1 MRYILNSE
9 GYIYDI
15 AFGTEIECDL
25 GTSTLYAGE
34 VPTGYSTLEEW
45 LDGEIDKLN
54 AWKIVEGNLVFDNAR
69 YNELQSEWEKEAIEN
84 KQIVKK
90 DLKNIE
96 QMLTSASDTNK
107 SQYVSDSTD
116 GKIITVSNA
125 SNIFPSVKVTD
136 IDPYSYNKLDF
147 IITGKNML
155 PNTAYSLTENGVT
168 ITQNEDRSLTL
179 SGELTKENEQEITSE
194 NIILEDIDNTCHIE
208 ELKIYG
214 KSTQATRSGK
224 NKLDANNPT
233 SNNNARV
240 QFSDDIITISSNA
253 TNTTPFVRWE
263 IDTPEDRIYKIRF
276 AGILLTSKARV
287 VISYY
292 ANDKWNYLELN
303 ADYVDGTTIS
313 RLLFSAPAI
322 TTKVGILL
330 YSDKDIPTTSSSSQY
345 KNVIVTVDNDDM
357 SYEPYGV
364 MPSPDYPSEIECVKG
379 KNLFDENNMYN
390 GYYEMDT
397 GSLVSNDAYR
407 TMIIDNL
414 PSGTYMFS
422 TTLANCR
429 LLRIWYDNKSH
440 EISSNKT
447 IQNFTTI
454 TNSKVMLS
462 FQNQSSTVIT
472 ETFKTMV
479 EKGTVATDYL
489 PYNTIQVKDVGKNL
503 YNDNFRD
510 YTRPLDYLIHPIT
523 LEQGQAY
530 TLKATLTGTK
540 ITGIIVGIVPTGE
553 KYADFKTRLFVAIN
567 SGGNTEAKRTI
578 TIDETWT
585 SPKLV
590 VYCPPSSLQ
599 TTFESIFE
607 NYEIQLEKGTQST
620 TYEPYQENIL
630 NIDLQGNELCS
641 LPNNVKDELVIE
653 NGRAKII
660 KRVGKVVLDGSE
672 NWVTIDNKNTGDTFY
687 SATNVIDNLRKGTAL
702 NLYCDK
708 FKNISNLWDNNNVV
722 GTQMF
727 NLGNALRFR
736 ILKTELNEVTINGW
750 KSWLSTHNTIV
761 YYVLATPVEINLGEV
776 ETLSTFNGVN
786 NVSLDANISSELY
799 LKYAKYNEFE
809 YDIAGTSSNTN
820 SILCIKKN
828 TNYFLNTNDFIINMY
843 YFNGIDRT
851 LVYSGTGGLIN
862 NDNDI
867 KATHIT
873 LQITKNT
880 NTNNVTIFPQLE
892 LGIEFTT
899 YEMHKEYNL
908 DLDFSKYVGEA
919 LFPSD
924 ELFPS
929 DSLYPQGT
937 TISYIDV
944 SNNEIKAFINDNME
958 YLGEGNIPIFEGC
971 NTLYTLQDTFLHYEY
986 STNVLIYNPSRYGA
1000 NEENPTLKS
1009 SYHYKD
1015 EWEVDGT
1022 TYTEEYT
1029 DDARFF
1035 SNGLKFVE
1043 DWSND
1048 YPESTGYGKWKNI
1061 IELYNDYKFPFF
1073 ELRKE
1078 LDTGYWNSTTI
1089 SPSGIDITDS
1099 ENISYNSST
1108 HIYRSGIT
1116 TPTVTQTSLKESKK
1130 NFEKLNNALE
1140 IINDTDIYKY
1150 NLKYENDDDK
1160 KHIGFVIGD
1169 DFKYS
1174 KEITSLNN
1182 DGVDI
1187 YSMISVCFKAIQE
1200 QQMIIEKLENKIKEL
1215 EVK

>member
-1 MRYILNSE
+1 MKYILNSE

-45 LDGEIDKLN
+45 HDGEIDKLN
-54 AWKIVEGNLVFDNAR
+54 AWKIVDGNLVFDNAR
-69 YNELQSEWEKEAIEN
+69 YNELQSEWEKEATEN

-96 QMLTSASDTNK
+96 QMLTSVSDTNK

-155 PNTAYSLTENGVT
+155 KNDATSKELNGMSFTQNADRSITINGTATSDIEYNIGGTSLNTSPFLCFKKGIEYYLSGLKGQTIKMYYFDGTNRTQIYSGSSGT
-168 ITQNEDRSLTL
+168 ITFTDSDKLVTQIVLSIPSGKVIKKVTL
-179 SGELTKENEQEITSE
+179 YPMLSIDEIDKEMMNIT
-194 NIILEDIDNTCHIE
+194 L
-208 ELKIYG
+208 YG
-214 KSTQATRSGK
+214 KSTQEGTPTPSNHIEVTSIDDSVTFRVY
-224 NKLDANNPT
+224 NN
-233 SNNNARV
+233 
-240 QFSDDIITISSNA
+240 
-253 TNTTPFVRWE
+253 
-263 IDTPEDRIYKIRF
+263 
-276 AGILLTSKARV
+276 
-287 VISYY
+287 
-292 ANDKWNYLELN
+292 
-303 ADYVDGTTIS
+303 
-313 RLLFSAPAI
+313 
-322 TTKVGILL
+322 
-330 YSDKDIPTTSSSSQY
+330 
-345 KNVIVTVDNDDM
+345 
-357 SYEPYGV
+357 
-364 MPSPDYPSEIECVKG
+364 
-379 KNLFDENNMYN
+379 
-390 GYYEMDT
+390 
-397 GSLVSNDAYR
+397 GSLVRSAGVS
-407 TMIIDNL
+407 L
-414 PSGTYMFS
+414 
-422 TTLANCR
+422 
-429 LLRIWYDNKSH
+429 
-440 EISSNKT
+440 
-447 IQNFTTI
+447 QNF
-454 TNSKVMLS
+454 
-462 FQNQSSTVIT
+462 
-472 ETFKTMV
+472 
-479 EKGTVATDYL
+479 
-489 PYNTIQVKDVGKNL
+489 
-503 YNDNFRD
+503 
-510 YTRPLDYLIHPIT
+510 
-523 LEQGQAY
+523 
-530 TLKATLTGTK
+530 
-540 ITGIIVGIVPTGE
+540 
-553 KYADFKTRLFVAIN
+553 
-567 SGGNTEAKRTI
+567 
-578 TIDETWT
+578 
-585 SPKLV
+585 
-590 VYCPPSSLQ
+590 
-599 TTFESIFE
+599 
-607 NYEIQLEKGTQST
+607 
-620 TYEPYQENIL
+620 
-630 NIDLQGNELCS
+630 ELCS
-641 LPNNVKDELVIE
+641 LPNGVKDELVIE

-660 KRVGKVVLDGSE
+660 KKVGKYYLTGNEAWALSGTESQPYITFSNIVSNCKLPSTASTLPNLLSNYYSQSTRNNLHDGCITLSSSGALIIYDTVHNTSLANFKTWLKTVTVAVYYELVTPIEVDLGFSDDLFFVVE
-672 NWVTIDNKNTGDTFY
+672 
-687 SATNVIDNLRKGTAL
+687 
-702 NLYCDK
+702 
-708 FKNISNLWDNNNVV
+708 KNIKITNDDNADMKID
-722 GTQMF
+722 T
-727 NLGNALRFR
+727 
-736 ILKTELNEVTINGW
+736 T
-750 KSWLSTHNTIV
+750 
-761 YYVLATPVEINLGEV
+761 TPNYKEYKG
-776 ETLSTFNGVN
+776 STFFI
-786 NVSLDANISSELY
+786 DFTDY
-799 LKYAKYNEFE
+799 
-809 YDIAGTSSNTN
+809 
-820 SILCIKKN
+820 IK
-828 TNYFLNTNDFIINMY
+828 D
-843 YFNGIDRT
+843 G
-851 LVYSGTGGLIN
+851 
-862 NDNDI
+862 
-867 KATHIT
+867 
-873 LQITKNT
+873 
-880 NTNNVTIFPQLE
+880 
-892 LGIEFTT
+892 
-899 YEMHKEYNL
+899 
-908 DLDFSKYVGEA
+908 

-1009 SYHYKD
+1009 SYHYKN

-1150 NLKYENDDDK
+1150 NFKYENDDDK

-1200 QQMIIEKLENKIKEL
+1200 QQMIIEKLENKIKKL

>member
-45 LDGEIDKLN
+45 HDGEIDKLN
-54 AWKIVEGNLVFDNAR
+54 AWKIVDGNLVFDNAR
-69 YNELQSEWEKEAIEN
+69 YNELQSEWEKEATEN

-96 QMLTSASDTNK
+96 QMLTSVSDTNK

-155 PNTAYSLTENGVT
+155 KNDATSKEINGVSFTQNVDRSITINGTATSDIEYNIGGTSLNTSPFLCFKKGIEYYLSGLKGQTIKMYYFDGTNRTQIYSGSSGT
-168 ITQNEDRSLTL
+168 ITFTDSDKLVTQIVLSIPSGKVIKKVTL
-179 SGELTKENEQEITSE
+179 YPMLSIDEIDKEMMNIT
-194 NIILEDIDNTCHIE
+194 L
-208 ELKIYG
+208 YG
-214 KSTQATRSGK
+214 KSTQEGTPTPSNHIEVTSIDDSVTFRVY
-224 NKLDANNPT
+224 NN
-233 SNNNARV
+233 
-240 QFSDDIITISSNA
+240 
-253 TNTTPFVRWE
+253 
-263 IDTPEDRIYKIRF
+263 
-276 AGILLTSKARV
+276 
-287 VISYY
+287 
-292 ANDKWNYLELN
+292 
-303 ADYVDGTTIS
+303 
-313 RLLFSAPAI
+313 
-322 TTKVGILL
+322 
-330 YSDKDIPTTSSSSQY
+330 
-345 KNVIVTVDNDDM
+345 
-357 SYEPYGV
+357 
-364 MPSPDYPSEIECVKG
+364 
-379 KNLFDENNMYN
+379 
-390 GYYEMDT
+390 
-397 GSLVSNDAYR
+397 GSLVRSAGVS
-407 TMIIDNL
+407 L
-414 PSGTYMFS
+414 
-422 TTLANCR
+422 
-429 LLRIWYDNKSH
+429 
-440 EISSNKT
+440 
-447 IQNFTTI
+447 QNF
-454 TNSKVMLS
+454 
-462 FQNQSSTVIT
+462 
-472 ETFKTMV
+472 
-479 EKGTVATDYL
+479 
-489 PYNTIQVKDVGKNL
+489 
-503 YNDNFRD
+503 
-510 YTRPLDYLIHPIT
+510 
-523 LEQGQAY
+523 
-530 TLKATLTGTK
+530 
-540 ITGIIVGIVPTGE
+540 
-553 KYADFKTRLFVAIN
+553 
-567 SGGNTEAKRTI
+567 
-578 TIDETWT
+578 
-585 SPKLV
+585 
-590 VYCPPSSLQ
+590 
-599 TTFESIFE
+599 
-607 NYEIQLEKGTQST
+607 
-620 TYEPYQENIL
+620 
-630 NIDLQGNELCS
+630 ELCS
-641 LPNNVKDELVIE
+641 LPNGVKDELVIE

-660 KRVGKVVLDGSE
+660 KKVGKYYLTGNEAWALSGTESQPYITFSNIVSNCKLPSTASTLPNLLSNYYSQSTRNNLHDGCITLSSSGALIIYDTVHNTSLANFKTWLKTVTVAVYYELVTPIEVDLGFSDDLFFVVE
-672 NWVTIDNKNTGDTFY
+672 
-687 SATNVIDNLRKGTAL
+687 
-702 NLYCDK
+702 
-708 FKNISNLWDNNNVV
+708 KNIKITNDDNADMKID
-722 GTQMF
+722 T
-727 NLGNALRFR
+727 
-736 ILKTELNEVTINGW
+736 T
-750 KSWLSTHNTIV
+750 
-761 YYVLATPVEINLGEV
+761 TPNYKEYKG
-776 ETLSTFNGVN
+776 STFFI
-786 NVSLDANISSELY
+786 DFTDY
-799 LKYAKYNEFE
+799 
-809 YDIAGTSSNTN
+809 
-820 SILCIKKN
+820 IK
-828 TNYFLNTNDFIINMY
+828 D
-843 YFNGIDRT
+843 G
-851 LVYSGTGGLIN
+851 
-862 NDNDI
+862 
-867 KATHIT
+867 
-873 LQITKNT
+873 
-880 NTNNVTIFPQLE
+880 
-892 LGIEFTT
+892 
-899 YEMHKEYNL
+899 
-908 DLDFSKYVGEA
+908 

-944 SNNEIKAFINDNME
+944 SNSEIKAFINDNME
-958 YLGEGNIPIFEGC
+958 YLGEGNIPIFEGY
-971 NTLYTLQDTFLHYEY
+971 NTLYTLQDTFLHYKY

-1015 EWEVDGT
+1015 EWEIDET

-1130 NFEKLNNALE
+1130 NFAKLNNALE

>member
-1 MRYILNSE
+1 MKYILNSE

-45 LDGEIDKLN
+45 HDGEIDKLN
-54 AWKIVEGNLVFDNAR
+54 AWKIVDGNLVFDNAR
-69 YNELQSEWEKEAIEN
+69 YNELQSEWEKEATEN

-96 QMLTSASDTNK
+96 QMLTSVSDTNK

-155 PNTAYSLTENGVT
+155 KNDATSKELNGMSFTQNADRSITINGTATSDIEYNIGGTSLNTSPFLCFKKGIEYYLSGLKGQTIKMYYFDGTNRTQIYSGSSGT
-168 ITQNEDRSLTL
+168 ITFTDSDKLVTQIVLSIPSGKVIKKVTL
-179 SGELTKENEQEITSE
+179 YPMLSIDEIDKEMMNIT
-194 NIILEDIDNTCHIE
+194 L
-208 ELKIYG
+208 YG
-214 KSTQATRSGK
+214 KSTQEGTPTPSNHIEVTSIDDSVTFRVY
-224 NKLDANNPT
+224 NN
-233 SNNNARV
+233 
-240 QFSDDIITISSNA
+240 
-253 TNTTPFVRWE
+253 
-263 IDTPEDRIYKIRF
+263 
-276 AGILLTSKARV
+276 
-287 VISYY
+287 
-292 ANDKWNYLELN
+292 
-303 ADYVDGTTIS
+303 
-313 RLLFSAPAI
+313 
-322 TTKVGILL
+322 
-330 YSDKDIPTTSSSSQY
+330 
-345 KNVIVTVDNDDM
+345 
-357 SYEPYGV
+357 
-364 MPSPDYPSEIECVKG
+364 
-379 KNLFDENNMYN
+379 
-390 GYYEMDT
+390 
-397 GSLVSNDAYR
+397 GSLVRSAGVS
-407 TMIIDNL
+407 L
-414 PSGTYMFS
+414 
-422 TTLANCR
+422 
-429 LLRIWYDNKSH
+429 
-440 EISSNKT
+440 
-447 IQNFTTI
+447 QNF
-454 TNSKVMLS
+454 
-462 FQNQSSTVIT
+462 
-472 ETFKTMV
+472 
-479 EKGTVATDYL
+479 
-489 PYNTIQVKDVGKNL
+489 
-503 YNDNFRD
+503 
-510 YTRPLDYLIHPIT
+510 
-523 LEQGQAY
+523 
-530 TLKATLTGTK
+530 
-540 ITGIIVGIVPTGE
+540 
-553 KYADFKTRLFVAIN
+553 
-567 SGGNTEAKRTI
+567 
-578 TIDETWT
+578 
-585 SPKLV
+585 
-590 VYCPPSSLQ
+590 
-599 TTFESIFE
+599 
-607 NYEIQLEKGTQST
+607 
-620 TYEPYQENIL
+620 
-630 NIDLQGNELCS
+630 ELCS
-641 LPNNVKDELVIE
+641 LPNGVKDELVIE

-660 KRVGKVVLDGSE
+660 KKVGKYYLTGNEAWALSGTESQPYITFSNIVSNCKLPSTASTLPNLLSNYYSQSTRNNLHDGCITLSSSGALIIYDTVHNTSLANFKTWLKTVTVAVYYELVTPIEVDLGFSDDLFFVVE
-672 NWVTIDNKNTGDTFY
+672 
-687 SATNVIDNLRKGTAL
+687 
-702 NLYCDK
+702 
-708 FKNISNLWDNNNVV
+708 KNIKITNDDNADMKID
-722 GTQMF
+722 T
-727 NLGNALRFR
+727 
-736 ILKTELNEVTINGW
+736 T
-750 KSWLSTHNTIV
+750 
-761 YYVLATPVEINLGEV
+761 TPNYKEYKG
-776 ETLSTFNGVN
+776 STFFI
-786 NVSLDANISSELY
+786 DFTDY
-799 LKYAKYNEFE
+799 
-809 YDIAGTSSNTN
+809 
-820 SILCIKKN
+820 IK
-828 TNYFLNTNDFIINMY
+828 D
-843 YFNGIDRT
+843 G
-851 LVYSGTGGLIN
+851 
-862 NDNDI
+862 
-867 KATHIT
+867 
-873 LQITKNT
+873 
-880 NTNNVTIFPQLE
+880 
-892 LGIEFTT
+892 
-899 YEMHKEYNL
+899 
-908 DLDFSKYVGEA
+908 

-1009 SYHYKD
+1009 SYHYKN

>member
-25 GTSTLYAGE
+25 GTSILYAGE

-45 LDGEIDKLN
+45 HDGEIDKLN
-54 AWKIVEGNLVFDNAR
+54 AWKIVDGNLVFDNAR
-69 YNELQSEWEKEAIEN
+69 YNELQSEWEKEATEN

-96 QMLTSASDTNK
+96 QMLTSVSDTNK

-155 PNTAYSLTENGVT
+155 KNDATSKELNGMSF
-168 ITQNEDRSLTL
+168 TQNADRS
-179 SGELTKENEQEITSE
+179 I
-194 NIILEDIDNTCHIE
+194 
-208 ELKIYG
+208 
-214 KSTQATRSGK
+214 
-224 NKLDANNPT
+224 
-233 SNNNARV
+233 
-240 QFSDDIITISSNA
+240 
-253 TNTTPFVRWE
+253 
-263 IDTPEDRIYKIRF
+263 
-276 AGILLTSKARV
+276 
-287 VISYY
+287 
-292 ANDKWNYLELN
+292 
-303 ADYVDGTTIS
+303 
-313 RLLFSAPAI
+313 
-322 TTKVGILL
+322 
-330 YSDKDIPTTSSSSQY
+330 
-345 KNVIVTVDNDDM
+345 
-357 SYEPYGV
+357 
-364 MPSPDYPSEIECVKG
+364 
-379 KNLFDENNMYN
+379 
-390 GYYEMDT
+390 
-397 GSLVSNDAYR
+397 
-407 TMIIDNL
+407 
-414 PSGTYMFS
+414 
-422 TTLANCR
+422 
-429 LLRIWYDNKSH
+429 
-440 EISSNKT
+440 
-447 IQNFTTI
+447 
-454 TNSKVMLS
+454 
-462 FQNQSSTVIT
+462 
-472 ETFKTMV
+472 
-479 EKGTVATDYL
+479 
-489 PYNTIQVKDVGKNL
+489 
-503 YNDNFRD
+503 
-510 YTRPLDYLIHPIT
+510 
-523 LEQGQAY
+523 
-530 TLKATLTGTK
+530 
-540 ITGIIVGIVPTGE
+540 
-553 KYADFKTRLFVAIN
+553 
-567 SGGNTEAKRTI
+567 
-578 TIDETWT
+578 
-585 SPKLV
+585 
-590 VYCPPSSLQ
+590 
-599 TTFESIFE
+599 
-607 NYEIQLEKGTQST
+607 
-620 TYEPYQENIL
+620 
-630 NIDLQGNELCS
+630 
-641 LPNNVKDELVIE
+641 
-653 NGRAKII
+653 
-660 KRVGKVVLDGSE
+660 
-672 NWVTIDNKNTGDTFY
+672 
-687 SATNVIDNLRKGTAL
+687 
-702 NLYCDK
+702 
-708 FKNISNLWDNNNVV
+708 
-722 GTQMF
+722 
-727 NLGNALRFR
+727 
-736 ILKTELNEVTINGW
+736 TING
-750 KSWLSTHNTIV
+750 T
-761 YYVLATPVEINLGEV
+761 ATSDIEY
-776 ETLSTFNGVN
+776 
-786 NVSLDANISSELY
+786 NIG
-799 LKYAKYNEFE
+799 
-809 YDIAGTSSNTN
+809 GTS
-820 SILCIKKN
+820 
-828 TNYFLNTNDFIINMY
+828 LNTSPFLCFKKDKNYYLSGLENITLKMY
-843 YFNGIDRT
+843 YYNGTDRT
-851 LVYSGTGGLIN
+851 EVYSGTDGI
-862 NDNDI
+862 
-867 KATHIT
+867 IT
-873 LQITKNT
+873 FTDSDKLVTQIVLSIPNETT
-880 NTNNVTIFPQLE
+880 INNVTIYPQLE
-892 LGIEFTT
+892 YGSVSSDYEKYKGTPIFTF
-899 YEMHKEYNL
+899 
-908 DLDFSKYVGEA
+908 DFTDYIKDG

-1140 IINDTDIYKY
+1140 IIKDTDIYKY

>member
-1 MRYILNSE
+1 MKYILNSE

-45 LDGEIDKLN
+45 HDGEIDKLN
-54 AWKIVEGNLVFDNAR
+54 AWKIVDGNLVFDNAR
-69 YNELQSEWEKEAIEN
+69 YNELQSEWEKEATEN

-96 QMLTSASDTNK
+96 QMLTSVSDTNK

-155 PNTAYSLTENGVT
+155 KNDATSKELNGMSFTQNADRSITINGTATSDIEYNIGGTSLNTSPFLCFKKGIEYYLSGLKGQTIKMYYFDGTNRTQIYSGSSGT
-168 ITQNEDRSLTL
+168 ITFTDSDKLVTQIVLSIPSGKVIKKVTL
-179 SGELTKENEQEITSE
+179 YPMLSIDEIDKEMMNIT
-194 NIILEDIDNTCHIE
+194 L
-208 ELKIYG
+208 YG
-214 KSTQATRSGK
+214 KSTQEGTPTPSNHIEVTSIDDSVTFRVY
-224 NKLDANNPT
+224 NN
-233 SNNNARV
+233 
-240 QFSDDIITISSNA
+240 
-253 TNTTPFVRWE
+253 
-263 IDTPEDRIYKIRF
+263 
-276 AGILLTSKARV
+276 
-287 VISYY
+287 
-292 ANDKWNYLELN
+292 
-303 ADYVDGTTIS
+303 
-313 RLLFSAPAI
+313 
-322 TTKVGILL
+322 
-330 YSDKDIPTTSSSSQY
+330 
-345 KNVIVTVDNDDM
+345 
-357 SYEPYGV
+357 
-364 MPSPDYPSEIECVKG
+364 
-379 KNLFDENNMYN
+379 
-390 GYYEMDT
+390 
-397 GSLVSNDAYR
+397 GSLVRSAGVS
-407 TMIIDNL
+407 L
-414 PSGTYMFS
+414 
-422 TTLANCR
+422 
-429 LLRIWYDNKSH
+429 
-440 EISSNKT
+440 
-447 IQNFTTI
+447 QNF
-454 TNSKVMLS
+454 
-462 FQNQSSTVIT
+462 
-472 ETFKTMV
+472 
-479 EKGTVATDYL
+479 
-489 PYNTIQVKDVGKNL
+489 
-503 YNDNFRD
+503 
-510 YTRPLDYLIHPIT
+510 
-523 LEQGQAY
+523 
-530 TLKATLTGTK
+530 
-540 ITGIIVGIVPTGE
+540 
-553 KYADFKTRLFVAIN
+553 
-567 SGGNTEAKRTI
+567 
-578 TIDETWT
+578 
-585 SPKLV
+585 
-590 VYCPPSSLQ
+590 
-599 TTFESIFE
+599 
-607 NYEIQLEKGTQST
+607 
-620 TYEPYQENIL
+620 
-630 NIDLQGNELCS
+630 ELCS
-641 LPNNVKDELVIE
+641 LPNGVKDELVIE

-660 KRVGKVVLDGSE
+660 KKVGKYYLTGNEAWALSGTESQPYITFSNIVSNCKLPSTASTLPNLLSNYYSQSTRNNLHDGCITLSSSGALIIYDTVHNTSLANFKTWLKTVTVAVYYELVTPIEVDLGFSDDLFFVVE
-672 NWVTIDNKNTGDTFY
+672 
-687 SATNVIDNLRKGTAL
+687 
-702 NLYCDK
+702 
-708 FKNISNLWDNNNVV
+708 KNIKITNDDNADMKID
-722 GTQMF
+722 T
-727 NLGNALRFR
+727 
-736 ILKTELNEVTINGW
+736 T
-750 KSWLSTHNTIV
+750 
-761 YYVLATPVEINLGEV
+761 TPNYKEYKG
-776 ETLSTFNGVN
+776 STFFI
-786 NVSLDANISSELY
+786 DFTDY
-799 LKYAKYNEFE
+799 
-809 YDIAGTSSNTN
+809 
-820 SILCIKKN
+820 IK
-828 TNYFLNTNDFIINMY
+828 D
-843 YFNGIDRT
+843 G
-851 LVYSGTGGLIN
+851 
-862 NDNDI
+862 
-867 KATHIT
+867 
-873 LQITKNT
+873 
-880 NTNNVTIFPQLE
+880 
-892 LGIEFTT
+892 
-899 YEMHKEYNL
+899 
-908 DLDFSKYVGEA
+908 

-1015 EWEVDGT
+1015 EWEIDET

>member
-1 MRYILNSE
+1 
-9 GYIYDI
+9 
-15 AFGTEIECDL
+15 
-25 GTSTLYAGE
+25 
-34 VPTGYSTLEEW
+34 
-45 LDGEIDKLN
+45 
-54 AWKIVEGNLVFDNAR
+54 
-69 YNELQSEWEKEAIEN
+69 
-84 KQIVKK
+84 
-90 DLKNIE
+90 
-96 QMLTSASDTNK
+96 MLTSVSDTNK

-155 PNTAYSLTENGVT
+155 KNDATSKELNGMSFTQNADRSITINGTATSDIEYNIGGTSLNTSPFLCFKKGIEYYLSGLKGQTIKMYYFDGTNRTQIYSGSSGT
-168 ITQNEDRSLTL
+168 ITFTDSDKLVTQIVLSIPSGKVIKKVTL
-179 SGELTKENEQEITSE
+179 YPMLSIDEIDKEMMNIT
-194 NIILEDIDNTCHIE
+194 L
-208 ELKIYG
+208 YG
-214 KSTQATRSGK
+214 KSTQEGTPTPSNHIEVTSIDDSVTFRVY
-224 NKLDANNPT
+224 NN
-233 SNNNARV
+233 
-240 QFSDDIITISSNA
+240 
-253 TNTTPFVRWE
+253 
-263 IDTPEDRIYKIRF
+263 
-276 AGILLTSKARV
+276 
-287 VISYY
+287 
-292 ANDKWNYLELN
+292 
-303 ADYVDGTTIS
+303 
-313 RLLFSAPAI
+313 
-322 TTKVGILL
+322 
-330 YSDKDIPTTSSSSQY
+330 
-345 KNVIVTVDNDDM
+345 
-357 SYEPYGV
+357 
-364 MPSPDYPSEIECVKG
+364 
-379 KNLFDENNMYN
+379 
-390 GYYEMDT
+390 
-397 GSLVSNDAYR
+397 GSLVRSAGVS
-407 TMIIDNL
+407 L
-414 PSGTYMFS
+414 
-422 TTLANCR
+422 
-429 LLRIWYDNKSH
+429 
-440 EISSNKT
+440 
-447 IQNFTTI
+447 QNF
-454 TNSKVMLS
+454 
-462 FQNQSSTVIT
+462 
-472 ETFKTMV
+472 
-479 EKGTVATDYL
+479 
-489 PYNTIQVKDVGKNL
+489 
-503 YNDNFRD
+503 
-510 YTRPLDYLIHPIT
+510 
-523 LEQGQAY
+523 
-530 TLKATLTGTK
+530 
-540 ITGIIVGIVPTGE
+540 
-553 KYADFKTRLFVAIN
+553 
-567 SGGNTEAKRTI
+567 
-578 TIDETWT
+578 
-585 SPKLV
+585 
-590 VYCPPSSLQ
+590 
-599 TTFESIFE
+599 
-607 NYEIQLEKGTQST
+607 
-620 TYEPYQENIL
+620 
-630 NIDLQGNELCS
+630 ELCS
-641 LPNNVKDELVIE
+641 LPNGVKDELVIE

-660 KRVGKVVLDGSE
+660 KKVGKYYLTGNEAWALSGTESQPYITFSNIVSNCKLPSTASTLPNLLSNYYSQSTRNNLHDGCITLSSSGALIIYDTVHNTSLANFKTWLKTVTVAVYYELVTPIEVDLGFSDDLFFVVE
-672 NWVTIDNKNTGDTFY
+672 
-687 SATNVIDNLRKGTAL
+687 
-702 NLYCDK
+702 
-708 FKNISNLWDNNNVV
+708 KNIKITNDDNADMKID
-722 GTQMF
+722 T
-727 NLGNALRFR
+727 
-736 ILKTELNEVTINGW
+736 T
-750 KSWLSTHNTIV
+750 
-761 YYVLATPVEINLGEV
+761 TPNYKEYKG
-776 ETLSTFNGVN
+776 STFFI
-786 NVSLDANISSELY
+786 DFTDY
-799 LKYAKYNEFE
+799 
-809 YDIAGTSSNTN
+809 
-820 SILCIKKN
+820 IK
-828 TNYFLNTNDFIINMY
+828 D
-843 YFNGIDRT
+843 G
-851 LVYSGTGGLIN
+851 
-862 NDNDI
+862 
-867 KATHIT
+867 
-873 LQITKNT
+873 
-880 NTNNVTIFPQLE
+880 
-892 LGIEFTT
+892 
-899 YEMHKEYNL
+899 
-908 DLDFSKYVGEA
+908 

-1009 SYHYKD
+1009 SYHYKN

>member
-45 LDGEIDKLN
+45 HDGEIDKLN
-54 AWKIVEGNLVFDNAR
+54 AWKIVDGNLVFDNAR
-69 YNELQSEWEKEAIEN
+69 YNELQSEWEKEATEN

-96 QMLTSASDTNK
+96 QMLTSVSDTNK

-147 IITGKNML
+147 IITGENML
-155 PNTAYSLTENGVT
+155 RNDATSKELNGMSFTQNADRSITINGTATSDIEYNIGGTSLNTSPFLCFKKGIEYYLSGLKGQIIKMYYFDGTNRTQIYRGSSGT
-168 ITQNEDRSLTL
+168 ITFTDSDKLVTQIVLSIPSGKVIKKVTL
-179 SGELTKENEQEITSE
+179 YPMLSIDERDKEVMKIT
-194 NIILEDIDNTCHIE
+194 L
-208 ELKIYG
+208 YG
-214 KSTQATRSGK
+214 KSTQATST
-224 NKLDANNPT
+224 NPV
-233 SNNNARV
+233 S
-240 QFSDDIITISSNA
+240 
-253 TNTTPFVRWE
+253 
-263 IDTPEDRIYKIRF
+263 
-276 AGILLTSKARV
+276 
-287 VISYY
+287 
-292 ANDKWNYLELN
+292 
-303 ADYVDGTTIS
+303 
-313 RLLFSAPAI
+313 
-322 TTKVGILL
+322 
-330 YSDKDIPTTSSSSQY
+330 
-345 KNVIVTVDNDDM
+345 
-357 SYEPYGV
+357 
-364 MPSPDYPSEIECVKG
+364 PSPDNPSEIECVKG
-379 KNLFDENNMYN
+379 KNLFDKNSVETQI
-390 GYYEMDT
+390 GYFTSDGTLKSGGNSTVTTTYT
-397 GSLVSNDAYR
+397 K
-407 TMIIDNL
+407 IL
-414 PSGTYMFS
+414 PNTDMTISGFALEWICFYDKNKNFIERVSGTLKTFNKNAYYI
-422 TTLANCR
+422 
-429 LLRIWYDNKSH
+429 RIQAPTNVFDLSK
-440 EISSNKT
+440 
-447 IQNFTTI
+447 IQ
-454 TNSKVMLS
+454 L
-462 FQNQSSTVIT
+462 
-472 ETFKTMV
+472 EA
-479 EKGTVATDYL
+479 GTVATNYL
-489 PYNTIQVKDVGKNL
+489 PYNTIQVKNVGKNL
-503 YNDNFRD
+503 FDKDNVKRIYAYIQNNTTWRYYNDSYSIRIPVKPNANYVISADNPNETIFRAGVTD
-510 YTRPLDYLIHPIT
+510 SSDIPVSGTNVALYSTTRYSNTNTPIYITTGANAKYIVIQVAEDSANDTFNT
-523 LEQGQAY
+523 LQVE
-530 TLKATLTGTK
+530 
-540 ITGIIVGIVPTGE
+540 V
-553 KYADFKTRLFVAIN
+553 
-567 SGGNTEAKRTI
+567 
-578 TIDETWT
+578 
-585 SPKLV
+585 
-590 VYCPPSSLQ
+590 
-599 TTFESIFE
+599 
-607 NYEIQLEKGTQST
+607 GTQAT
-620 TYEPYQENIL
+620 TYEPYQENIT

-660 KRVGKVVLDGSE
+660 KNVGKYNITGNEAWALSGTESQPYINFGNYV
-672 NWVTIDNKNTGDTFY
+672 DNCKY
-687 SATNVIDNLRKGTAL
+687 PATSTTLPNLLSNYYLQITRN
-702 NLYCDK
+702 NLYNGRITLSPSK
-708 FKNISNLWDNNNVV
+708 
-722 GTQMF
+722 
-727 NLGNALRFR
+727 AL
-736 ILKTELNEVTINGW
+736 IIYDTV
-750 KSWLSTHNTIV
+750 HNTSLANFKEWLKSAGVVV
-761 YYVLATPVEINLGEV
+761 YYQLATPIEIDLGFSDDLFFVVEENINITNDDNADMKIDTTTPNYKEYKG
-776 ETLSTFNGVN
+776 STFFI
-786 NVSLDANISSELY
+786 DFTDY
-799 LKYAKYNEFE
+799 
-809 YDIAGTSSNTN
+809 
-820 SILCIKKN
+820 IK
-828 TNYFLNTNDFIINMY
+828 D
-843 YFNGIDRT
+843 G
-851 LVYSGTGGLIN
+851 
-862 NDNDI
+862 
-867 KATHIT
+867 
-873 LQITKNT
+873 
-880 NTNNVTIFPQLE
+880 
-892 LGIEFTT
+892 
-899 YEMHKEYNL
+899 
-908 DLDFSKYVGEA
+908 

-944 SNNEIKAFINDNME
+944 SNSEIKAFINDNME

-971 NTLYTLQDTFLHYEY
+971 NTLYTLQDTFLHYKY

-1009 SYHYKD
+1009 SYYYKD

-1140 IINDTDIYKY
+1140 IIKATDIYKY

>member
-9 GYIYDI
+9 GYIYNI
-15 AFGTEIECDL
+15 SFGTEIECDL

-45 LDGEIDKLN
+45 HDGEIDKLN
-54 AWKIVEGNLVFDNAR
+54 AWKIVDGNLAFDNAR
-69 YNELQSEWEKEAIEN
+69 YNELQSEWEKEATEN
-84 KQIVKK
+84 KQIIKK

-96 QMLTSASDTNK
+96 QMLTSVSDTNK

-155 PNTAYSLTENGVT
+155 KNDATSKELNGVSFTQNVDRSITINGTATSDIEYNIGGTSLNTSPFLCFKKGIEYYLSGLKGKTIKMYYFDGTNRTQIYSGSSGT
-168 ITQNEDRSLTL
+168 ITFTDSDKLVTQIVLSIPSGKVIKKVTL
-179 SGELTKENEQEITSE
+179 YPMLSIDERDKEVMNIT
-194 NIILEDIDNTCHIE
+194 L
-208 ELKIYG
+208 YG
-214 KSTQATRSGK
+214 KSTQATST
-224 NKLDANNPT
+224 NPV
-233 SNNNARV
+233 S
-240 QFSDDIITISSNA
+240 
-253 TNTTPFVRWE
+253 
-263 IDTPEDRIYKIRF
+263 
-276 AGILLTSKARV
+276 
-287 VISYY
+287 
-292 ANDKWNYLELN
+292 
-303 ADYVDGTTIS
+303 
-313 RLLFSAPAI
+313 
-322 TTKVGILL
+322 
-330 YSDKDIPTTSSSSQY
+330 
-345 KNVIVTVDNDDM
+345 
-357 SYEPYGV
+357 
-364 MPSPDYPSEIECVKG
+364 PSPDYPSEIECVKG
-379 KNLFDENNMYN
+379 KNLFDKNSSETQI
-390 GYYEMDT
+390 GFFTSDGT
-397 GSLVSNDAYR
+397 LKSGGSS
-407 TMIIDNL
+407 
-414 PSGTYMFS
+414 
-422 TTLANCR
+422 
-429 LLRIWYDNKSH
+429 
-440 EISSNKT
+440 
-447 IQNFTTI
+447 TI
-454 TNSKVMLS
+454 TTSYTSILPNTDMTISGFALEWICFYDKNKNFIERIAGASNLTSNTFNKNAYYIRIQASTNVFDLSK
-462 FQNQSSTVIT
+462 
-472 ETFKTMV
+472 
-479 EKGTVATDYL
+479 
-489 PYNTIQVKDVGKNL
+489 
-503 YNDNFRD
+503 
-510 YTRPLDYLIHPIT
+510 
-523 LEQGQAY
+523 
-530 TLKATLTGTK
+530 
-540 ITGIIVGIVPTGE
+540 
-553 KYADFKTRLFVAIN
+553 
-567 SGGNTEAKRTI
+567 
-578 TIDETWT
+578 
-585 SPKLV
+585 
-590 VYCPPSSLQ
+590 
-599 TTFESIFE
+599 
-607 NYEIQLEKGTQST
+607 IQLEKGTQAT
-620 TYEPYQENIL
+620 TYEPYI
-630 NIDLQGNELCS
+630 ELCS

-660 KRVGKVVLDGSE
+660 KKVGKYNITGNEAWALSGTESQPYINFGNYV
-672 NWVTIDNKNTGDTFY
+672 DNCKY
-687 SATNVIDNLRKGTAL
+687 PATSTELPNLLSNYYLQITRN
-702 NLYCDK
+702 NLYDGR
-708 FKNISNLWDNNNVV
+708 ITLSPS
-722 GTQMF
+722 G
-727 NLGNALRFR
+727 AL
-736 ILKTELNEVTINGW
+736 IIYDTV
-750 KSWLSTHNTIV
+750 HNTSLANFKEWLKSAGVVV
-761 YYVLATPVEINLGEV
+761 YYQLATPIEIDLGFFDDLFFVGEENIKIINDDNV
-776 ETLSTFNGVN
+776 DMEIVTTTPNYKEYKGSTFFI
-786 NVSLDANISSELY
+786 DFTDY
-799 LKYAKYNEFE
+799 
-809 YDIAGTSSNTN
+809 
-820 SILCIKKN
+820 IK
-828 TNYFLNTNDFIINMY
+828 D
-843 YFNGIDRT
+843 G
-851 LVYSGTGGLIN
+851 
-862 NDNDI
+862 
-867 KATHIT
+867 
-873 LQITKNT
+873 
-880 NTNNVTIFPQLE
+880 
-892 LGIEFTT
+892 
-899 YEMHKEYNL
+899 
-908 DLDFSKYVGEA
+908 

-944 SNNEIKAFINDNME
+944 SNSEIKAFINDNME

-1089 SPSGIDITDS
+1089 APSGIDITDS

-1150 NLKYENDDDK
+1150 NLKHENDDDK

>member
-45 LDGEIDKLN
+45 HDGEIDKLN
-54 AWKIVEGNLVFDNAR
+54 AWKIVDGNLVFDNAR
-69 YNELQSEWEKEAIEN
+69 YNELQSEWEKEATEN

-96 QMLTSASDTNK
+96 QMLTSVSDTNK

-155 PNTAYSLTENGVT
+155 KNDATSKEINGVSFTQNVDRSITINGTATSDIEYNIGGTSLNTSPFLCFKKGIEYYLSGLKGQTIKMYYFDGTNRTQIYSGSSGT
-168 ITQNEDRSLTL
+168 ITFTDSDKLVTQIVLSIPSGKVIKKVTL
-179 SGELTKENEQEITSE
+179 YPMLSIDEIDKEMMNIT
-194 NIILEDIDNTCHIE
+194 L
-208 ELKIYG
+208 YG
-214 KSTQATRSGK
+214 KSTQEGTPTPSNHIEVTSIDDSVTFRVY
-224 NKLDANNPT
+224 NN
-233 SNNNARV
+233 
-240 QFSDDIITISSNA
+240 
-253 TNTTPFVRWE
+253 
-263 IDTPEDRIYKIRF
+263 
-276 AGILLTSKARV
+276 
-287 VISYY
+287 
-292 ANDKWNYLELN
+292 
-303 ADYVDGTTIS
+303 
-313 RLLFSAPAI
+313 
-322 TTKVGILL
+322 
-330 YSDKDIPTTSSSSQY
+330 
-345 KNVIVTVDNDDM
+345 
-357 SYEPYGV
+357 
-364 MPSPDYPSEIECVKG
+364 
-379 KNLFDENNMYN
+379 
-390 GYYEMDT
+390 
-397 GSLVSNDAYR
+397 GSLVRSAGVS
-407 TMIIDNL
+407 L
-414 PSGTYMFS
+414 
-422 TTLANCR
+422 
-429 LLRIWYDNKSH
+429 
-440 EISSNKT
+440 
-447 IQNFTTI
+447 QNF
-454 TNSKVMLS
+454 
-462 FQNQSSTVIT
+462 
-472 ETFKTMV
+472 
-479 EKGTVATDYL
+479 
-489 PYNTIQVKDVGKNL
+489 
-503 YNDNFRD
+503 
-510 YTRPLDYLIHPIT
+510 
-523 LEQGQAY
+523 
-530 TLKATLTGTK
+530 
-540 ITGIIVGIVPTGE
+540 
-553 KYADFKTRLFVAIN
+553 
-567 SGGNTEAKRTI
+567 
-578 TIDETWT
+578 
-585 SPKLV
+585 
-590 VYCPPSSLQ
+590 
-599 TTFESIFE
+599 
-607 NYEIQLEKGTQST
+607 
-620 TYEPYQENIL
+620 
-630 NIDLQGNELCS
+630 ELCS
-641 LPNNVKDELVIE
+641 LPNGVKDELVIE

-660 KRVGKVVLDGSE
+660 KKVGKYYLTGNEAWALSGTESQPYITFSNIVSNCKLPSTASTLPNLLSNYYSQSTRNNLHDGCITLSSSGALIIYDTVHNTSLANFKTWLKTVTVAVYYELVTPIEVDLGFSDDLFFVVE
-672 NWVTIDNKNTGDTFY
+672 
-687 SATNVIDNLRKGTAL
+687 
-702 NLYCDK
+702 
-708 FKNISNLWDNNNVV
+708 KNIKITNDDNADMKID
-722 GTQMF
+722 T
-727 NLGNALRFR
+727 
-736 ILKTELNEVTINGW
+736 T
-750 KSWLSTHNTIV
+750 
-761 YYVLATPVEINLGEV
+761 TPNYKEYKG
-776 ETLSTFNGVN
+776 STFFI
-786 NVSLDANISSELY
+786 DFTDY
-799 LKYAKYNEFE
+799 
-809 YDIAGTSSNTN
+809 
-820 SILCIKKN
+820 IK
-828 TNYFLNTNDFIINMY
+828 D
-843 YFNGIDRT
+843 G
-851 LVYSGTGGLIN
+851 
-862 NDNDI
+862 
-867 KATHIT
+867 
-873 LQITKNT
+873 
-880 NTNNVTIFPQLE
+880 
-892 LGIEFTT
+892 
-899 YEMHKEYNL
+899 
-908 DLDFSKYVGEA
+908 

-944 SNNEIKAFINDNME
+944 SNSEIKAFINDNME
-958 YLGEGNIPIFEGC
+958 YLGEGNIPIFEGY
-971 NTLYTLQDTFLHYEY
+971 NTLYTLQDTFLHYKY

-1015 EWEVDGT
+1015 EWEIDET